1 MLQLA
6 QRTSAPSS
14 VNVSIK
20 TAVWIVM
27 CSEPEMRAPASGLDG
42 PYSLR
47 MAIRPGISCSA
58 RIISLRPNGA
68 SERSATRK
76 SKRPFGRDA
85 NVDDIEGPPGDGKC
99 VERRT
104 VVKRAEACW
113 PPSDQPAVRDQA
125 TTATCKRPMAEFGS
139 AERR

>member
-14 VNVSIK
+14 VNVSIN

-27 CSEPEMRAPASGLDG
+27 CSEPEMRAPARGLVG

-47 MAIRPGISCSA
+47 IAIKPGISCSA

-68 SERSATRK
+68 SEISATRK
-76 SKRPFGRDA
+76 SLRDA
-85 NVDDIEGPPGDGKC
+85 RVDDMGGLQAMGT
-99 VERRT
+99 VRRST
-104 VVKRAEACW
+104 HVCDASRGLLA
-113 PPSDQPAVRDQA
+113 PI
-125 TTATCKRPMAEFGS
+125 GS
-139 AERR
+139 ARCARQGYNCDRSNL